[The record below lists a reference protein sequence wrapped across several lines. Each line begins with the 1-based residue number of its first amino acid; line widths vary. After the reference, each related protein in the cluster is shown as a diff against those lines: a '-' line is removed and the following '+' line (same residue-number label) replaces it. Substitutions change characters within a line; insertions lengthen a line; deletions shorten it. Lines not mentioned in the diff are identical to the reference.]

1 MLSVLAIVALVSGR
15 TEWSGSPLTRSVCW
29 KIASLTWTQLEVRE
43 VWEQPK
49 KAAQGALWP
58 REIKGAL
65 MPQSAWQQTRGKTH
79 QQEN

>member
-1 MLSVLAIVALVSGR
+1 MKSGKPRAWGLSKGK
-15 TEWSGSPLTRSVCW
+15 TGHPY
-29 KIASLTWTQLEVRE
+29 
-43 VWEQPK
+43 K